1 MGYAV
6 FFLVILLSNIIQGIT
21 GFAGTILAMPPSLM
35 LVGYD
40 TAKPVLNV
48 LGLLS
53 GIYVFA
59 GHRKH
64 VCWGELKKIVAV
76 MAAGIVGGIFLKGF
90 FAGRE
95 RALYALLGLFVVC
108 LSLQGLHKLWRDWLG
123 TQEDAAAAV
132 EVAAEAKAAAGA
144 KTAEVKA
151 AAGAKAAEAKA
162 AAEGKAS
169 GLDKAGLYLLLGLAG
184 IVHGI
189 FVSGGPLLIGYLTK
203 RIQDKVSFRA
213 TISTVWVVLNTIILL
228 DDIRSG
234 LWNPELVKIQVAS
247 IPFLLAGM
255 AVGSRL
261 YAKMSQRLF
270 MLITYVLLFV
280 SGISLLIK

>member
-76 MAAGIVGGIFLKGF
+76 MAAGIVGGIFLKGY

-123 TQEDAAAAV
+123 TQEDAAAGA
-132 EVAAEAKAAAGA
+132 EAAAEAKAAAGA
-144 KTAEVKA
+144 KTAE
-151 AAGAKAAEAKA
+151 AKA
-162 AAEGKAS
+162 AAEGKAA
-169 GLDKAGLYLLLGLAG
+169 GPDKAGLYLLLGLAG

>member
-123 TQEDAAAAV
+123 TQEDAAAGA
-132 EVAAEAKAAAGA
+132 EAAAEAKAAAGA
-144 KTAEVKA
+144 KTAE
-151 AAGAKAAEAKA
+151 AKA
-162 AAEGKAS
+162 AAEGKAA
-169 GLDKAGLYLLLGLAG
+169 GPDKAGLYLLLGLAG

-234 LWNPELVKIQVAS
+234 LWNPELVKILVAS

>member
-123 TQEDAAAAV
+123 TQEDAAAGA
-132 EVAAEAKAAAGA
+132 EAAAEAKAAAGA
-144 KTAEVKA
+144 KTAE
-151 AAGAKAAEAKA
+151 AKA
-162 AAEGKAS
+162 AAEGKAV
-169 GLDKAGLYLLLGLAG
+169 GPDKAGLYLLLGLAG

>member
-123 TQEDAAAAV
+123 TQEDAAAGA
-132 EVAAEAKAAAGA
+132 ETAEAKAAAGA
-144 KTAEVKA
+144 KTAE
-151 AAGAKAAEAKA
+151 AKA
-162 AAEGKAS
+162 AAEGKAA
-169 GLDKAGLYLLLGLAG
+169 GPDKAGLYLLLGLAG

-234 LWNPELVKIQVAS
+234 LWNPELVKIQAAS

-280 SGISLLIK
+280 SGISLLLK

>member
-123 TQEDAAAAV
+123 TQEDAAAGA
-132 EVAAEAKAAAGA
+132 EAAAEAKAAAGA
-144 KTAEVKA
+144 KTAE
-151 AAGAKAAEAKA
+151 AKA
-162 AAEGKAS
+162 AAEGKAA
-169 GLDKAGLYLLLGLAG
+169 GPDKAGLYLLLGLAG

-234 LWNPELVKIQVAS
+234 LWNPELVKLQVAS

>member
-123 TQEDAAAAV
+123 TQEDAAAGA
-132 EVAAEAKAAAGA
+132 EAAAEAKAAAGA
-144 KTAEVKA
+144 KTAE
-151 AAGAKAAEAKA
+151 AKA
-162 AAEGKAS
+162 AAEGKAA
-169 GLDKAGLYLLLGLAG
+169 GPDKAGLYLLLGLAG

-189 FVSGGPLLIGYLTK
+189 FVSGVPLLIGYLTK

>member
-123 TQEDAAAAV
+123 TQEDAAAGA
-132 EVAAEAKAAAGA
+132 EAAAEAKAAAGA
-144 KTAEVKA
+144 KTAE
-151 AAGAKAAEAKA
+151 AKA
-162 AAEGKAS
+162 AAEGKAA
-169 GLDKAGLYLLLGLAG
+169 GPDKAGLYLLLGLAG

-203 RIQDKVSFRA
+203 RIQDKVSVRA

>member
-95 RALYALLGLFVVC
+95 RVLYALLGLFVVC

-123 TQEDAAAAV
+123 TQADATAGA
-132 EVAAEAKAAAGA
+132 EAAEAKAAAGA
-144 KTAEVKA
+144 KTAE
-151 AAGAKAAEAKA
+151 AKA
-162 AAEGKAS
+162 AAEGKAA
-169 GLDKAGLYLLLGLAG
+169 GPDQAGLYLLLGLAG

-234 LWNPELVKIQVAS
+234 LWNPELVKI
-247 IPFLLAGM
+247 
-255 AVGSRL
+255 
-261 YAKMSQRLF
+261 
-270 MLITYVLLFV
+270 
-280 SGISLLIK
+280 

>member
-76 MAAGIVGGIFLKGF
+76 MAAGIVGGIFLKGY

-123 TQEDAAAAV
+123 TQEDAAAG
-132 EVAAEAKAAAGA
+132 AETAEDKAAAGA
-144 KTAEVKA
+144 KT
-151 AAGAKAAEAKA
+151 AEAKA
-162 AAEGKAS
+162 AAEGKAA
-169 GLDKAGLYLLLGLAG
+169 GPDKAGLYLLLGLAG

>member
-123 TQEDAAAAV
+123 TQEDAAAGA
-132 EVAAEAKAAAGA
+132 ETAEAKAAAGA
-144 KTAEVKA
+144 KTP
-151 AAGAKAAEAKA
+151 EAKA
-162 AAEGKAS
+162 AAEGKAA
-169 GLDKAGLYLLLGLAG
+169 GPDKAGLYLLLGLAG

-261 YAKMSQRLF
+261 YAKMSQLLF

-280 SGISLLIK
+280 SGISLLLK

>member
-76 MAAGIVGGIFLKGF
+76 MAAGIVGGIFLKGY

-123 TQEDAAAAV
+123 TQEDAAAGA
-132 EVAAEAKAAAGA
+132 ETAEAKAAAGA
-144 KTAEVKA
+144 KTAE
-151 AAGAKAAEAKA
+151 AKA
-162 AAEGKAS
+162 AAEGKAA
-169 GLDKAGLYLLLGLAG
+169 GPDKAGLYLLLGLAG

-280 SGISLLIK
+280 SGISLLLK

>member
-53 GIYVFA
+53 GISVFA

-123 TQEDAAAAV
+123 TQEDAAAGA
-132 EVAAEAKAAAGA
+132 EAAAEAKAAGA
-144 KTAEVKA
+144 KT
-151 AAGAKAAEAKA
+151 AEAKA
-162 AAEGKAS
+162 AAEGKAA
-169 GLDKAGLYLLLGLAG
+169 GPDKAGLYLLLGLAG

>member
-108 LSLQGLHKLWRDWLG
+108 LSLQGLHKLWREWLG
-123 TQEDAAAAV
+123 TQEDAAAGA
-132 EVAAEAKAAAGA
+132 EAAAEAKAAAGA
-144 KTAEVKA
+144 KTAD
-151 AAGAKAAEAKA
+151 AKA
-162 AAEGKAS
+162 AAEGKAA
-169 GLDKAGLYLLLGLAG
+169 GPDKAGLYLLLGLAG

>member
-123 TQEDAAAAV
+123 TQEDAAAGA
-132 EVAAEAKAAAGA
+132 EAAAEAKAAAGA
-144 KTAEVKA
+144 KTAE
-151 AAGAKAAEAKA
+151 AKA
-162 AAEGKAS
+162 AAEGKAA
-169 GLDKAGLYLLLGLAG
+169 GPDKAGLYLLLGLAG

-270 MLITYVLLFV
+270 RLITYVLLFV

>member
-76 MAAGIVGGIFLKGF
+76 MAAGIVGGIFLKGY

-123 TQEDAAAAV
+123 TQEDAAAG
-132 EVAAEAKAAAGA
+132 AETAEDKAAAGA
-144 KTAEVKA
+144 KT
-151 AAGAKAAEAKA
+151 AEAKA
-162 AAEGKAS
+162 AAEGKAA
-169 GLDKAGLYLLLGLAG
+169 GPDKAGLYLLLGLAG
-184 IVHGI
+184 MVHGI

-234 LWNPELVKIQVAS
+234 LWNPELVKIQAAS

-280 SGISLLIK
+280 SGISLLLK

>member
-53 GIYVFA
+53 GIYVLA

-95 RALYALLGLFVVC
+95 RALYVLLGLFVVC

-123 TQEDAAAAV
+123 TQEDAAAGA
-132 EVAAEAKAAAGA
+132 EAAAEA
-144 KTAEVKA
+144 KA

-162 AAEGKAS
+162 A
-169 GLDKAGLYLLLGLAG
+169 LYLLLGLAG

>member
-1 MGYAV
+1 MRYAA

-35 LVGYD
+35 LVRYN

-76 MAAGIVGGIFLKGF
+76 MAVGIVGGIFLKGF
-90 FAGRE
+90 FVGRE
-95 RALYALLGLFVVC
+95 RMLYALLGLFVVC
-108 LSLQGLHKLWRDWLG
+108 LSVQGLWKLRMER
-123 TQEDAAAAV
+123 QEEAKGQAGGPDAAGGQGT
-132 EVAAEAKAAAGA
+132 EGLRPG
-144 KTAEVKA
+144 
-151 AAGAKAAEAKA
+151 GAKAVEPQ
-162 AAEGKAS
+162 S
-169 GLDKAGLYLLLGLAG
+169 AGTFRESSAQGYKTTPALYLLLGLAG

-189 FVSGGPLLIGYLTK
+189 FVSGGPLLIGYLTR

-213 TISTVWVVLNTIILL
+213 TISTVWVVLNTIIML

-234 LWNPELVKIQVAS
+234 LWNPELVKIQVVS

-270 MLITYVLLFV
+270 MLITYVLLFL

>member
-1 MGYAV
+1 MRYAV

-59 GHRKH
+59 GHRNH

-90 FAGRE
+90 FAGKE

-108 LSLQGLHKLWRDWLG
+108 LSVQGLHKLRRNWLG
-123 TQEDAAAAV
+123 TEEDAAAGA
-132 EVAAEAKAAAGA
+132 EAAAEAKAAAGA
-144 KTAEVKA
+144 
-151 AAGAKAAEAKA
+151 
-162 AAEGKAS
+162 
-169 GLDKAGLYLLLGLAG
+169 KAGLYLLLGLAG

-234 LWNPELVKIQVAS
+234 LWNLELVKIQVDS

-280 SGISLLIK
+280 SGISLLVK

>member
-123 TQEDAAAAV
+123 TQEDAAAGA
-132 EVAAEAKAAAGA
+132 EAAAEAKAAAGA
-144 KTAEVKA
+144 KTAD
-151 AAGAKAAEAKA
+151 AKA
-162 AAEGKAS
+162 AAEGKAA
-169 GLDKAGLYLLLGLAG
+169 GPDKAGLYLLLGLAG

>member
-123 TQEDAAAAV
+123 TQEDAAAGA
-132 EVAAEAKAAAGA
+132 EAAAEAKAAAGA
-144 KTAEVKA
+144 KTAE
-151 AAGAKAAEAKA
+151 AKA
-162 AAEGKAS
+162 AAEGKAV
-169 GLDKAGLYLLLGLAG
+169 GPDKAGLYLLLGLAG

-280 SGISLLIK
+280 SGISLLINR

>member
-123 TQEDAAAAV
+123 TQEDAAAG
-132 EVAAEAKAAAGA
+132 AEA
-144 KTAEVKA
+144 
-151 AAGAKAAEAKA
+151 AAEAKA
-162 AAEGKAS
+162 AAEGKAA
-169 GLDKAGLYLLLGLAG
+169 GPDKAGLYLLLGLAG

>member
-64 VCWGELKKIVAV
+64 VCGGELKKIVAV

-123 TQEDAAAAV
+123 TQEDAAAGA
-132 EVAAEAKAAAGA
+132 EAAAEAKAAAGA
-144 KTAEVKA
+144 KTAE
-151 AAGAKAAEAKA
+151 AKA
-162 AAEGKAS
+162 AAEGKAA
-169 GLDKAGLYLLLGLAG
+169 GPDKAGLYLLLGLAG

>member
-123 TQEDAAAAV
+123 TQEDAAAGA
-132 EVAAEAKAAAGA
+132 EAAAEAKAAAGA
-144 KTAEVKA
+144 KTAE
-151 AAGAKAAEAKA
+151 AKA
-162 AAEGKAS
+162 AAEGKAA
-169 GLDKAGLYLLLGLAG
+169 GPDKAGLYLLLGLAG

-189 FVSGGPLLIGYLTK
+189 FVSGGPLLIGYLTN

>member
-123 TQEDAAAAV
+123 TQEDAAAGA
-132 EVAAEAKAAAGA
+132 EAAAEAKAAAGA
-144 KTAEVKA
+144 KTAE
-151 AAGAKAAEAKA
+151 AKA
-162 AAEGKAS
+162 AAEGKAA
-169 GLDKAGLYLLLGLAG
+169 GPDKAGLYLLLGLAG

-213 TISTVWVVLNTIILL
+213 TISSVWVVLNTIILL

>member
-53 GIYVFA
+53 GVYVFA

-123 TQEDAAAAV
+123 TQEDAAAGA
-132 EVAAEAKAAAGA
+132 EAAAEAKAAAGA
-144 KTAEVKA
+144 KTAE
-151 AAGAKAAEAKA
+151 AKA
-162 AAEGKAS
+162 AAEGKAA
-169 GLDKAGLYLLLGLAG
+169 GPDKAGLYLLLGLAG

>member
-123 TQEDAAAAV
+123 TQEDAAAGA
-132 EVAAEAKAAAGA
+132 EAAAEAKAAAGA
-144 KTAEVKA
+144 KTAA
-151 AAGAKAAEAKA
+151 AKE
-162 AAEGKAS
+162 AAEGKAA
-169 GLDKAGLYLLLGLAG
+169 GPDKAGLYLLLGLAG

>member
-76 MAAGIVGGIFLKGF
+76 MAAGIVGGIFLKGY

-123 TQEDAAAAV
+123 TQEDAAAGAEAAEAKAV
-132 EVAAEAKAAAGA
+132 AGAKTAEAKAAAGA
-144 KTAEVKA
+144 KTAE
-151 AAGAKAAEAKA
+151 AKA
-162 AAEGKAS
+162 AAEGKAARP
-169 GLDKAGLYLLLGLAG
+169 DKAGLYLLLGLAG

>member
-123 TQEDAAAAV
+123 TQEDAAAGA
-132 EVAAEAKAAAGA
+132 EAAAEAKAASGA
-144 KTAEVKA
+144 KT
-151 AAGAKAAEAKA
+151 AEAKA
-162 AAEGKAS
+162 AAEGKAA
-169 GLDKAGLYLLLGLAG
+169 GPDKAGLYLLLGLAG